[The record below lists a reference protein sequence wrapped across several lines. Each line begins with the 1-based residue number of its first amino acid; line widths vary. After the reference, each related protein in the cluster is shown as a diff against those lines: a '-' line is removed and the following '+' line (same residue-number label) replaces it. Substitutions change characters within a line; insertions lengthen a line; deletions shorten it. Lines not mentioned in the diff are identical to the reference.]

1 MSRGFLSRLL
11 CLGLLLLAESAT
23 AQDYNSV
30 VQRILESGKVDG
42 PVKYLEFR
50 DGSLRQYAVARML
63 DPEVV
68 QVTFIEE
75 VWTKTGDN
83 DVIDQWIVEVTPDL
97 IVALHHEM
105 VQHDS
110 QVLADR
116 GLSTEG
122 AERVV
127 QRIAEKT
134 VGMDSPKQ

>member
-75 VWTKTGDN
+75 VWTNIGDN

-97 IVALHHEM
+97 IVVRHHEM
-105 VQHDS
+105 VEHDS